1 MKSTDWKLFYI
12 AIILLTNGTAAS
24 QKAVFTSLEEMV
36 RLVQLEAD
44 FIENLSSYA
53 DELEAKLKKLK
64 RSVD

>member
-1 MKSTDWKLFYI
+1 MKSTEWKLFYI
-12 AIILLTNGTAAS
+12 FIILLTNGTAAS
-24 QKAVFTSLEEMV
+24 QVTVFNSVERRV

-44 FIENLSSYA
+44 FIDNLSSYA